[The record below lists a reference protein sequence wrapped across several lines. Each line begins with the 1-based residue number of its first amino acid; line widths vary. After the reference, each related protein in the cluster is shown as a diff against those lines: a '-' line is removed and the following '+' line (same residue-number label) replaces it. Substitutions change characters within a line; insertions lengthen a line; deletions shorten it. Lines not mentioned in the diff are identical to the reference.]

1 MRKLHDDI
9 VAVLQAQRAKLLRL
23 SDLEPKQ
30 RSEFNSAVKNFKG
43 TDAPVYSATLEEV

>member
-9 VAVLQAQRAKLLRL
+9 VGVLQPQRAKLLRL

-30 RSEFNSAVKNFKG
+30 RSEFNSVVKNFKG
-43 TDAPVYSATLEEV
+43 TGAPVYSATLDEM